1 MCHVQYFA
9 STNTC
14 AIRKPVRHSTMYASR
29 YSGIG
34 KLYHEMPVA
43 APHSL
48 SPGSCPS
55 RRSLQRVGSSL
66 YKVLKLTVSQIVN
79 KLYTFYETQV
89 FITMQKNRH
98 WPLWPDHS
106 ASPNLISLWSNWISS
121 SLYAKVCQVVSLYR
135 YYDHFTS
142 NSNKSPIRCNNF
154 PVYYPDVYLQLN
166 MFRVV
171 SRPSSGAQWLQW
183 QPLVLPSYRGDSRAV
198 FVVGPAVTTIRR

>member
-1 MCHVQYFA
+1 
-9 STNTC
+9 
-14 AIRKPVRHSTMYASR
+14 MYASR

-79 KLYTFYETQV
+79 KLYTFRETQI
-89 FITMQKNRH
+89 FITMQKKNNSH

-106 ASPNLISLWSNWISS
+106 TSSNLISLWSILISS

-135 YYDHFTS
+135 YYDHFKRIWFPVRATCPAYFS
-142 NSNKSPIRCNNF
+142 HLYYINAIIFGDNKSWTSVSWF
-154 PVYYPDVYLQLN
+154 LVHAPVIA
-166 MFRVV
+166 
-171 SRPSSGAQWLQW
+171 SI
-183 QPLVLPSYRGDSRAV
+183 LVPTKTRY
-198 FVVGPAVTTIRR
+198 